1 MKEIWLSKRGECEWI
16 RYTLN
21 PYDCIKLYAGDGNYT
36 RAFRLHKQWKSNT
49 DEWKPFGGDYAESS
63 IFVEIITLLSE
74 FTVLDSINDNYIKG
88 LETLRDNNFKKETET
103 NINLFTNMMAD
114 IQAPSEKEVDGVY
127 EVTNNGK
134 NIAPAGQLTD
144 IDKLIEETREK
155 PKKDE
160 RHQKD
165 FCTLHS
171 RESETNEE
179 RPTEG
184 VQK

>member
-1 MKEIWLSKRGECEWI
+1 MRDI
-16 RYTLN
+16 R
-21 PYDCIKLYAGDGNYT
+21 
-36 RAFRLHKQWKSNT
+36 R
-49 DEWKPFGGDYAESS
+49 
-63 IFVEIITLLSE
+63 IFVHCTAGSQKQTKNDLLKE
-74 FTVLDSINDNYIKG
+74 FKNKAILDSINDKYIKG
-88 LETLRDNNFKKETET
+88 LETLRDNNFRKETET

-144 IDKLIEETREK
+144 IDKLIEETKEK

-184 VQK
+184 VQE